1 MKSIKQICAL
11 APVIPVLV
19 IDDVTIAKPL
29 AQALVKGGLPVL
41 EVTLRTEAALD
52 VIKAMSEVEGAIVG
66 AGTILTPEDLSAAKN
81 AGASFGV
88 SPGSSDDLLKAAEV
102 EGFPLLPGATTATE
116 VMNLLAQGYDMLKFF
131 PAAAAGGIDM
141 LKSLAGPLPGVSFC
155 PTGGINPGN
164 VQAYLA
170 LPNVICVGGTWVTPK
185 EMLAAGDWAGI
196 EQLARQAS
204 GSASNE

>member
-1 MKSIKQICAL
+1 LKSIKQICAL

>member
-52 VIKAMSEVEGAIVG
+52 VIKAMSEVDGAVVG
-66 AGTILTPEDLSAAKN
+66 AGTILTPEDLRAAKN

-141 LKSLAGPLPGVSFC
+141 LKSLAGPMPGVSFC

-170 LPNVICVGGTWVTPK
+170 LPNVRCVGGTWVTPK

-204 GSASNE
+204 GSTSNE